1 MPIHHEPFKKKHDF
15 RQRFRFV
22 LFALNLF
29 VFPGFTIGQAPPPPP
44 SSVPEHGHG
53 VPLRVTGDRD
63 YPPYCFLDN
72 GIPTGFDIDIIREIA
87 TALELELE
95 IELKPWSEALH
106 ALESGRADVIPG
118 IARVPSRENFFEFT
132 TPTKQLSFALFV
144 SNKSN
149 ITDLQGARSQVMAVQ
164 RAGVMFDIIRQ
175 QGILTNLIPVTDAPE
190 GIRMLVA
197 GKCDG
202 ALVNRIQG
210 HYLIEQG
217 KLTTI
222 KSLNIK
228 FPTIPYC
235 LASRKGETEL
245 INILNEGL
253 SIIKAEGHYDRIYE
267 KWFGLSNQTRYGNV
281 LRYLLIAAAVGSLLS
296 VILVAINWSL
306 RRKVQHRTSELRLV
320 IDLIPHS
327 IFARDK
333 EGRYI
338 LVNQAMADSMGLS
351 FGDIIGKKHTE
362 LFPADPRTPE
372 YMQEDKKV
380 FDSGQSMFIPE
391 TEYLD
396 RNGKRRF
403 IQVTKLPFRIID
415 GKPTSILCVAV
426 DITQLKEAEEAVRS
440 NRENLEITLN
450 SIGDGVIA
458 VDSDGNVV
466 WINPVAAKLVGWSA
480 EEAKGKPLANI
491 ISATSY
497 DEGEAQDFHDII
509 ARAFGSDEK
518 TGLSYHLVLTARDG
532 SQRDVSLIWSPIR
545 GNRNI
550 HPGLVFIMRDVTDE
564 LQLNKRLNET
574 QKMES
579 IGRLA
584 GGVAHDF
591 NNLLSGI
598 VGYTELLNI
607 SVKDNDECRAYLKG
621 IFDASER
628 ARELV
633 HQLLTFSRRQ
643 PREIK
648 PVNVHT
654 VIGHVTSLLQHTLDR
669 KITISR
675 HCNASMFTVMGD
687 RSQIQSALL
696 NLGINSRDAMPSGGS
711 LTIATRNVHLS
722 QTDCDR
728 FPHPISPGNFMEIF
742 VTDTGIGMDRD
753 TMSHIF
759 EPFFTTKGQNGGT
772 GLGLAAVYG
781 TIKDHGGF
789 IDVSSKPGQ
798 GTIFKLGIPV
808 LESGELEEE
817 TFSLTADISGQGCIL
832 VVDDEPL
839 VVNTMEAILR
849 SLGYETLHAVNGR
862 EALKVFS
869 LHMDKIDLVI
879 LDMIMPELNGE
890 QTYRELIKIK
900 PDVRVIISSGYLQE
914 HNISDLMDL
923 GILGVLQKPFRK
935 NELAKQV
942 SCILRFDAEN

>member
-1 MPIHHEPFKKKHDF
+1 VVLAGFPHHT
-15 RQRFRFV
+15 
-22 LFALNLF
+22 L
-29 VFPGFTIGQAPPPPP
+29 GQKP
-44 SSVPEHGHG
+44 SPLGIQDRGHG

-72 GIPTGFDIDIIREIA
+72 GIPAGFDIDIIREISM
-87 TALELELE
+87 ALGLDLE

-106 ALESGRADVIPG
+106 TLESGRADVIPG

-149 ITDLQGARSQVMAVQ
+149 IKDLHDARSKVIAVQ
-164 RAGVMFDIIRQ
+164 RSGVMFDIIRQ
-175 QGILTNLIPVTDAPE
+175 QGVLTNLVPVTDAPE

-202 ALVNRIQG
+202 AIVNRIQG
-210 HYLIEQG
+210 HFLIDYG

-222 KSLNIK
+222 QSLNIK

-267 KWFGLSNQTRYGNV
+267 KWFGLSNQSRYGYFV
-281 LRYLLIAAAVGSLLS
+281 KILLIVAAIGSFLFM
-296 VILVAINWSL
+296 VLVAINWSL
-306 RRKVQHRTSELRLV
+306 RRKIQHRTSELRLV

-327 IFARDK
+327 IFARDQ

-338 LVNQAMADSMGLS
+338 LVNQAIADSMGLH
-351 FGDIIGKKHTE
+351 FNDIIGKKHTD
-362 LFPADPRTPE
+362 LFPTDPRTSE
-372 YMQEDKKV
+372 YMLEDLKV
-380 FDSGQSMFIPE
+380 FESGQSMFIPE

-396 RNGKRRF
+396 RNGTRRF
-403 IQVTKLPFRIID
+403 IQVTKLPFRFVD

-440 NRENLEITLN
+440 NRENLETTLN

-466 WINPVAAKLVGWSA
+466 WINPVAAKLVGWSTT
-480 EEAKGKPLANI
+480 EAKGKPLANI

-497 DEGEAQDFHDII
+497 EGDSQDFHDII
-509 ARAFGSDEK
+509 TRAFSSDEK

-607 SVKDNDECRAYLKG
+607 SVQDNDECRTYLKG
-621 IFDASER
+621 IFEASER

-654 VIGHVTSLLQHTLDR
+654 VIGYVTSLLQHTLDR

-675 HCNASMFTVMGD
+675 HCNASMSTVMGD
-687 RSQIQSALL
+687 RSQIQNALL

-711 LTIATRNVHLS
+711 LTLATRNVHLS
-722 QTDCDR
+722 QADCDR
-728 FPHPISPGNFMEIF
+728 FPYPINPGNFIEVF

-753 TMSHIF
+753 TMAHIF

-781 TIKDHGGF
+781 TIKDHGGY
-789 IDVSSKPGQ
+789 IDVSSKPSQ

-817 TFSLTADISGQGCIL
+817 TFTVATDISGQGCIL

-839 VVNTMEAILR
+839 VLNTMEAILR
-849 SLGYETLHAVNGR
+849 SLGYETLRAVNGR
-862 EALKVFS
+862 EALTVFS
-869 LHMDKIDLVI
+869 SHAGKIDLVI

-900 PDVRVIISSGYLQE
+900 PEVRVIISSGYLQE
-914 HNISDLMDL
+914 HNISDLMEL

-942 SCILRFDAEN
+942 SSILRFEAED